1 MEKAIRD
8 GPFVGS
14 CWLIISLSN
23 NHDLMYLY
31 VEIKKK
37 NTCMETLES
46 KTSWQR
52 VQWYKTNVC
61 MSSRCFCRSSTE
73 ENCLSQ
79 LSHTYWVDVVV

>member
-1 MEKAIRD
+1 MAESGEENKQSKLVNFNGCSTNVFNSKD
-8 GPFVGS
+8 VSF
-14 CWLIISLSN
+14 
-23 NHDLMYLY
+23 
-31 VEIKKK
+31 
-37 NTCMETLES
+37 TCMETLES

-52 VQWYKTNVC
+52 VQWYRTNVC

>member
-1 MEKAIRD
+1 
-8 GPFVGS
+8 
-14 CWLIISLSN
+14 
-23 NHDLMYLY
+23 
-31 VEIKKK
+31 
-37 NTCMETLES
+37 METLES

-52 VQWYKTNVC
+52 VQWYRTNVC